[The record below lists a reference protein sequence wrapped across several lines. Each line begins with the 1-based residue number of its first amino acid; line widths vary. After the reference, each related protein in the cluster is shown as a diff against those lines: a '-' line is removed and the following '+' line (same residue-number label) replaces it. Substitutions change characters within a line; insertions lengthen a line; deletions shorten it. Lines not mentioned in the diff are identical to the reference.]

1 MVKNI
6 VMAPSLLCR
15 SVCGGVGMSG
25 PTGQPAQFG
34 MDGEVCVSSVAGRGQ
49 ATSFHKQL
57 LCLQTA

>member
-1 MVKNI
+1 
-6 VMAPSLLCR
+6 
-15 SVCGGVGMSG
+15 MSG